1 MVPSILGKKIGMTRV
16 FRESG
21 ESIPVSV
28 LELGPCYIVQ
38 IKTED
43 KEGYNAIQ
51 IGFQTKKDKVLNKPL
66 IGHFKAAGRGG
77 FTYLREIKVDD
88 VNAFE
93 LGQKITSAIFN
104 AGDMVTVRGLSK
116 GRGFSGVVKRWGF
129 SGGDTSHGCRSHR
142 VPGSIGASATPSRV
156 MRGKKLPGRMGNQRV
171 TVKNLKVVDVVKEK
185 NVILVKG
192 AVPGSRGSLVELKIQ
207 RPKMQNEMTKM

>member
-1 MVPSILGKKIGMTRV
+1 MVQGLLGKKIGMTRV
-16 FRESG
+16 FQENG

-38 IKTED
+38 IKTEE

-51 IGFQTKKDKVLNKPL
+51 IGFRQKRDKVLNKPL

-77 FTYLREIKVDD
+77 FTYLREIKVDN
-88 VNAFE
+88 VNTFE
-93 LGQKITSAIFN
+93 IGQEVTSSIFN
-104 AGDMVTVRGLSK
+104 VGDMVTVRGLSK

-129 SGGDTSHGCRSHR
+129 SGGDTTHGCRSHK

-192 AVPGSRGSLVELKIQ
+192 AVPGSRGSLVELKIHHHSVNNA
-207 RPKMQNEMTKM
+207 M